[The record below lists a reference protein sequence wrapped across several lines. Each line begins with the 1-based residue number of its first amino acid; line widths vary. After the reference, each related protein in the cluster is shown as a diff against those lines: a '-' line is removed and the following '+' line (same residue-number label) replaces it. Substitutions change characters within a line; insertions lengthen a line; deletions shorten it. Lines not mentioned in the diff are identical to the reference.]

1 MSVRMRGIISN
12 SLLLATIA
20 AAPALAA
27 QVFVQNTASVGAET
41 NSNLDLTPGGDSETT
56 GYIANAS
63 SLIGIATPNSS
74 TTIRPRIDYRNYPT
88 DSADDRVEAFL
99 DFNSSYRSQRTA
111 AGIYGTLDHRDEL
124 NAEMT
129 QAVYDE
135 VNPVYPTNPQ
145 TGRTVRGITRDSA
158 ILLPSYSYNLSP
170 LLAVGLSGI
179 YEKFDYSPDD
189 ASRYV
194 DFTYYQAKASLIWTL
209 NQKSDLSFGA
219 YGNKYNATHY
229 DSTANATGGSL
240 ELNTSWTALLS
251 TRASVVFQH
260 STIDS
265 EIPPIFNGTVN
276 AWGGALSAIYKA
288 ETNQFRADLS
298 RNLTPSGGG
307 SVYYNN
313 QLQFEYSRKITQRLA
328 VTAAAV
334 YLQNRAMTAQVSDN
348 GRNYLRSVVDVKWM
362 MSRLWFVQGGYQYT
376 WQKYQLDPDG
386 AANNRLYL
394 RVGYQGL
401 GRQW

>member
-12 SLLLATIA
+12 TLLLAATA
-20 AAPALAA
+20 TCPAFAA
-27 QVFVQNTASVGAET
+27 QVFVQNTATVGAET

-56 GYIANAS
+56 GYIVNAS

-74 TTIRPRIDYRNYPT
+74 TTIRPRVDYRNYPT
-88 DSADDRVEAFL
+88 DSADDRVEAYV
-99 DFNSSYRSQRTA
+99 DFNSAYRSQRTT

-129 QAVYDE
+129 QAVYDD
-135 VNPVYPTNPQ
+135 VNPVYPTAPQ

-158 ILLPSYSYNLSP
+158 ILLPSYSYNLSQ

-179 YEKFDYSPDD
+179 YEKFDYSPEDD
-189 ASRYV
+189 SRYV

-219 YGNKYNATHY
+219 YGNKYSATHF

-240 ELNTSWTALLS
+240 DLNTSWTQLFS
-251 TRASVVFQH
+251 TRASIVFQH
-260 STIDS
+260 SSIDS
-265 EIPPIFNGTVN
+265 GIPPIFNGTVN
-276 AWGGALSAIYKA
+276 AWGGALTAIYKA

-334 YLQNRAMTAQVSDN
+334 YLQNRAMTAAVSDN
-348 GRNYLRSVVDVKWM
+348 GRNYLRSVIDVKWM

-386 AANNRLYL
+386 AGNNRIYL

>member
-1 MSVRMRGIISN
+1 MLARMRGIGSIT
-12 SLLLATIA
+12 LLLAATA
-20 AAPALAA
+20 AGPVLAA

-56 GYIANAS
+56 GYIVNAS

-74 TTIRPRIDYRNYPT
+74 TTIRPRVDYRNYPT
-88 DSADDRVEAFL
+88 DSADDRVEAYV
-99 DFNSSYRSQRTA
+99 DFNSAYRSQRTT

-135 VNPVYPTNPQ
+135 VNPVYPTAPQ

-158 ILLPSYSYNLSP
+158 ILLPSYSYNLGQ

-179 YEKFDYSPDD
+179 YEKFGYSPEDD
-189 ASRYV
+189 SRYV

-219 YGNKYNATHY
+219 YGNKYSATHF

-240 ELNTSWTALLS
+240 ELNTSWTQLFS
-251 TRASVVFQH
+251 TRASVVLQH
-260 STIDS
+260 SSIDS
-265 EIPPIFNGTVN
+265 GIPPIFNGTVN
-276 AWGGALSAIYKA
+276 AWGGALTAIYKT

-313 QLQFEYSRKITQRLA
+313 QLQFEYSRKITARLA
-328 VTAAAV
+328 VTTAAV
-334 YLQNRAMTAQVSDN
+334 YLQNRAMTAAVSDN

-386 AANNRLYL
+386 AANNRIYL
-394 RVGYQGL
+394 RFGYQGL